1 MKSRNIDFQRVYQKV
16 SDEERKALIL
26 LYSEDNLPIK
36 VAAQRL
42 GLKYENAKAILRVYR
57 KENR

>member
-1 MKSRNIDFQRVYQKV
+1 MT
-16 SDEERKALIL
+16 DEERKALII
-26 LYSEDNLPIK
+26 LYSEDNLSIK

-57 KENR
+57 RENRQK